1 MRFAASPWL
10 FGTLF
15 ALLVGVLFVISALLL
30 VRALRRLGDEPLILS
45 LITDRVGPR
54 RALKAALFVVAVALA
69 FVALA
74 RPQYGRGTRLVPAT
88 NLDVVIALDYS
99 KSMYAADIAPSRSLR
114 AKTEVSRLIDTL
126 RGARFGAVAF
136 AGEPTR
142 FPLTSDGA
150 AIAQFFRQL
159 TPNDVTPGGTSL
171 SRALEASRDLL
182 AHDPLSKKHAKVIV
196 LVTDGEDLEGDPV
209 AVARAARDDGIT
221 VHVIQIG
228 GRTPEPIPEVG
239 DDGRPLG
246 IRRDAE
252 GKPLTTALSAEGE
265 AQLTEI
271 ANVTGGRIVRSSSGN
286 TGIEQL
292 TAVMSRWVNEELS
305 ERVETVYADVYHY
318 PLGLAVLLLLLETF
332 VPETRRQRSALTPPQ
347 PSRRPRRRNHLTRS
361 AVTLLGVGL
370 LVLNVG
376 CRERAERLFL
386 RNAPE
391 VDQAITL
398 ADADAGASLSLLSR
412 YLMTGECEKGNIGT
426 PESFEKKPNAAWD
439 LGAVLFRVAE
449 SHGARFEEVGL
460 AQSAGATPQGDVALR
475 GETIDCALRVTAAVA
490 LLPEAGRELRARADF
505 LTGNLRFLREEWQEA
520 LLAYDRALRL
530 VPGLAADAGET
541 LGRDIAFNRALALRN
556 LKEKPPPDGGTDG
569 GNQPPDAGHDPSDAG
584 DQPPDAGHDPSDGG
598 NQPPDAGQDPP
609 DAGHQP
615 PDAASPSPNDQEKN
629 DSEPA
634 PQPSQ
639 NQPTPPPSSPDQDER
654 VLDMLEKTPILGE
667 HEAKPGTSAR
677 ARSGMEDK

>member
-15 ALLVGVLFVISALLL
+15 ALLVGVFFVISALLL
-30 VRALRRLGDEPLILS
+30 VRALRRLGDEPLVLS
-45 LITDRVGPR
+45 LLTDRVGAR
-54 RALKAALFVVAVALA
+54 RALKAALFVVAVALS

-114 AKTEVSRLIDTL
+114 AKTEVSRLIDAL

-159 TPNDVTPGGTSL
+159 TPNDVNPGGTSL

-221 VHVIQIG
+221 IHVIQIG

-239 DDGRPLG
+239 DDGRALG
-246 IRRDAE
+246 IRRDAD

-271 ANVTGGRIVRSSSGN
+271 ARVTGGRIVRGSAGN
-286 TGIEQL
+286 TGIEEL

-318 PLGLAVLLLLLETF
+318 PLGLAVLLLLAECF
-332 VPETRRQRSALTPPQ
+332 VPETRRRQRAITAPP
-347 PSRRPRRRNHLTRS
+347 PARRPRRPGWLGRS
-361 AVTLLGVGL
+361 TVALVGAGL
-370 LVLNVG
+370 LVVATG
-376 CRERAERLFL
+376 CRERVQRLFS
-386 RNAPE
+386 RNAPD
-391 VDQAITL
+391 VDQAIALYET
-398 ADADAGASLSLLSR
+398 DAGQSFSLLSR
-412 YLMTGECEKGNIGT
+412 YLMTGECDKGNIGT

-439 LGAVLFRVAE
+439 LGAVLFRIAE
-449 SHGARFEEVGL
+449 SHGPRFAEAGL
-460 AQSAGATPQGDVALR
+460 SPGTDPASQANLALR
-475 GETIDCALRVTAAVA
+475 GETIDCALRVTSAIAT
-490 LLPEAGRELRARADF
+490 LPEASRELRARAHF
-505 LTGNLRFLREEWQEA
+505 LAGNLRFLREEWQEA
-520 LLAYDRALRL
+520 LVAYDHALRL
-530 VPGLAADAGET
+530 VPGVPADAGEP
-541 LGRDIAFNRALALRN
+541 LGADIAFNRALALRN
-556 LKEKPPPDGGTDG
+556 LRDKPPPDGGSDG
-569 GNQPPDAGHDPSDAG
+569 GDQPPDGGTEPPDAG
-584 DQPPDAGHDPSDGG
+584 DQPPDAGNEQPDGG
-598 NQPPDAGQDPP
+598 GDPP
-609 DAGHQP
+609 DAGNEQP
-615 PDAASPSPNDQEKN
+615 DGGAEPSDGGSSPEKQEQN
-629 DSEPA
+629 
-634 PQPSQ
+634 Q
-639 NQPTPPPSSPDQDER
+639 NQPSPEPSQAEPPPPPSSPDQDER

-667 HEAKPGTSAR
+667 HNARPGAQLRGR
-677 ARSGMEDK
+677 ARMEDK